1 MIKAFSDEAWE
12 DYTYWETQEKRHS
25 SVSINLSMT
34 LTAMDMT
41 ESENQNRFPAIFRH
55 TGADELTI
63 KTVLFIVSRMVLYKS
78 FSAALITVIS
88 KAVSPTV
95 NSAGDFSVTGT

>member
-12 DYTYWETQEKRHS
+12 DYTYWETQDKKTLRRIHKL
-25 SVSINLSMT
+25 IN
-34 LTAMDMT
+34 DIDR
-41 ESENQNRFPAIFRH
+41 N
-55 TGADELTI
+55 GYDELMI

-78 FSAALITVIS
+78 FSAALITVMN

>member
-12 DYTYWETQEKRHS
+12 DYTYWETQDKKTLKRIHKL
-25 SVSINLSMT
+25 IN
-34 LTAMDMT
+34 DIDR
-41 ESENQNRFPAIFRH
+41 N
-55 TGADELTI
+55 GYDELMI

-78 FSAALITVIS
+78 FSAALITVMN

-95 NSAGDFSVTGT
+95 NSAGDFSATET

>member
-12 DYTYWETQEKRHS
+12 DYTYWETQDKKTLKRIHKL
-25 SVSINLSMT
+25 IN
-34 LTAMDMT
+34 DIDR
-41 ESENQNRFPAIFRH
+41 N
-55 TGADELTI
+55 GYDELMI

-78 FSAALITVIS
+78 FSAALITVMN

-95 NSAGDFSVTGT
+95 NSAGDFSITGT